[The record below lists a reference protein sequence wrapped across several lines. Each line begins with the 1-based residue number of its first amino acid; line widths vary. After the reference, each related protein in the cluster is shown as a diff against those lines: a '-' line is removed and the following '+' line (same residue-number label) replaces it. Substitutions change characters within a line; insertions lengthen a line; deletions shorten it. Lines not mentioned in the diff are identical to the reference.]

1 MINGK
6 GVRSEVDPI
15 SAKKL
20 NAEYQMTNQAI
31 SELTWTTKANVN
43 RVLINGAKNYETWKI
58 YELTK
63 EEEEILKMMLKE
75 HKFEYGDGKRDY
87 YRRIEDPL

>member
-63 EEEEILKMMLKE
+63 EEEEILKMMLFE
-75 HKFEYGDGKRDY
+75 HHF
-87 YRRIEDPL
+87 